1 MNSQA
6 SACGPE
12 LQQQQLNV
20 LLISNYKPKL
30 LSCWQQLGIMKLR
43 TLLKLTGISYL
54 AFSIFVLVTVLT
66 DHKKP
71 LKEEGTAL
79 EYDTPQL
86 DVDFKK
92 GAVIEPTLSIHRKA
106 ELHHVELWGKAAVG
120 LYLWQHIFEGSLES
134 IHGDFLKYGEM
145 KIGNFVFHFRTGP
158 MLTTQTLSSDT
169 AHAVLFINGREPGKV
184 KFAMTWLD
192 SVQGMEKLR
201 NFAVVLLG
209 DEQCNNKWLMP
220 YMKINGGFINFAFII
235 YDVPYIDDKNFH
247 PWPLGVATYRKF
259 PVVHASHISLWD
271 KRKYVCNFL
280 GTLYENSSRS
290 QLMKIMT
297 LHGLI
302 KGPCFVHT
310 RESWLPSETKDS
322 SELYQ
327 NAMRDSDITLCP
339 VGKNTECY
347 RIYEAMSYGSVPVIE
362 DVITPGNCGP
372 IGPNELST
380 VPLRMLKRMNAPVI
394 YIKSWKEL
402 PELIENERKLPFDY
416 VVKRRTQLVHWYDK
430 FKFNLRDYFI
440 KQLSTGFSFP

>member
-1 MNSQA
+1 
-6 SACGPE
+6 
-12 LQQQQLNV
+12 
-20 LLISNYKPKL
+20 
-30 LSCWQQLGIMKLR
+30 MKLR
-43 TLLKLTGISYL
+43 TLLKLTGILYL
-54 AFSIFVLVTVLT
+54 AFSIFVLMKVIA
-66 DHKKP
+66 DYNRS
-71 LKEEGTAL
+71 LKEERAAL
-79 EYDTPQL
+79 KHSVQL
-86 DVDFKK
+86 HDGDFKK
-92 GAVIEPTLSIHRKA
+92 GQVIEPTLSIQWKA
-106 ELHHVELWGKAAVG
+106 KVHHIELWGKAAIG

-134 IHGDFLKYGEM
+134 IHGDFLKYSEM

-158 MLTTQTLSSDT
+158 MLTPQTVSSDT
-169 AHAVLFINGREPGKV
+169 VHAVLFINGREPGKV
-184 KFAMTWLD
+184 KFAITWLD
-192 SVQGMEKLR
+192 SIRGMENLK

-209 DEQCNNKWLMP
+209 NEQCNNKWLMP

-247 PWPLGVATYRKF
+247 PWPLGVATYRQF
-259 PVVHASHISLWD
+259 PVVHASHIFLQD
-271 KRKYVCNFL
+271 KRKYICNFL

-297 LHGLI
+297 SNGLI

-347 RIYEAMSYGSVPVIE
+347 RIYEAMSYGSVPVVE
-362 DVITPGNCGP
+362 DILTPGSCGP
-372 IGPNELST
+372 AGPNEFGM

-402 PELIENERKLPFDY
+402 PELIANERKLSFDY
-416 VVKRRTQLVHWYDK
+416 VIKRRTKLVHWYEK
-430 FKFNLRDYFI
+430 FKFHLRDYFI